1 MFHGKTLKKSL
12 SLILAVILLASMCA
26 VCFGTFASAYTEKT
40 TLKYDFDEG
49 TGISGYTTGLGN
61 GYVDV
66 DGGKAFNVKSTASNG
81 NSIEIGRPD
90 TVTRTDGG
98 YNADAL
104 SFLPG
109 KTYTVSF
116 KFRLKAGTKL
126 LRADKSQLA
135 IER

>member
-66 DGGKAFNVKSTASNG
+66 NGGKAFNVKSTASNG

-98 YNADAL
+98 YNAL
-104 SFLPG
+104 QICSG
-109 KTYTVSF
+109 
-116 KFRLKAGTKL
+116 
-126 LRADKSQLA
+126 
-135 IER
+135 